1 MSWQEYLEGKRQSY
15 RGTQWRTFL
24 DVLPT
29 EVFAYTEITEIKAIF
44 FFKKKK
50 VPKMEAL
57 NSLLTHNKIGQ
68 ISFWGCLVDYELS
81 KV

>member
-1 MSWQEYLEGKRQSY
+1 
-15 RGTQWRTFL
+15 
-24 DVLPT
+24 
-29 EVFAYTEITEIKAIF
+29 
-44 FFKKKK
+44 
-50 VPKMEAL
+50 MEAL